1 MLSQMA
7 MDQLAMHAVM
17 MYGDLMELLTYRH
30 RSAPNATPTVYTD
43 VQARLKHFRASEID
57 LEQILRNDLECR
69 IQTALVTWTPSRYD
83 DFDRADGTTWQV
95 LNIVGGP
102 GHPWYKFQVRQVG

>member
-1 MLSQMA
+1 MLSQTA
-7 MDQLAMHAVM
+7 MDSLAQHAVS
-17 MYGDLMELLTYRH
+17 MYGDLMEPLTYRH

-43 VQARLKHFRASEID
+43 VKARLKHFRASEID

-69 IQTALVTWTPSRYD
+69 IQTALVTWTPTRYD

-95 LNIVGGP
+95 LNIVGGK
-102 GHPWYKFQVRQVG
+102 GHPWWKMQVRQVG

>member
-7 MDQLAMHAVM
+7 MDQLGMHAAS
-17 MYGDLMELLTYRH
+17 MYGTLMEPLTYRN
-30 RSAPNATPTVYTD
+30 RSAPNATPVVYT

-69 IQTALVTWTPSRYD
+69 IQTALVTWTPMRYD
-83 DFDRADGTTWQV
+83 DVDRADGTTWQV
-95 LNIVGGP
+95 LNIVGGT
-102 GHPWYKFQVRQVG
+102 GHPWWKMQVRQVG